1 MSILNRFSDIVNS
14 NVNSMLDQAEDPRKM
29 VSFIT
34 REMEQTLVAIRTEST
49 RFLAARKQLIH
60 KHDQLMAESDQWQQR
75 AELAIEK
82 ARDDLAKTALKEKH
96 FYQEAIN
103 QCEVEIK
110 HIDGVVAKL
119 SSDANQLTEKL
130 KFTKARQKVLVLRG
144 HSVKSRMKVRRQLH
158 DTSCDDA
165 LNRFEAFE
173 RKIDD
178 LEGEAESWE
187 LGARAHNGSS
197 DPSLEEQLEALAA
210 DDKLDSELKKLKQR
224 LQSKG

>member
-34 REMEQTLVAIRTEST
+34 REIEQTLVAIRTEST
-49 RFLAARKQLIH
+49 RFLAARKRLVH
-60 KHDQLMAESDQWQQR
+60 KRDQLLAESDQWQQR

-82 ARDDLAKTALKEKH
+82 ARDDLAKAALKEKH
-96 FYQEAIN
+96 FYREAIN
-103 QCEVEIK
+103 HCEVEIR

-144 HSVKSRMKVRRQLH
+144 RSVKSRMKVRRQLH

-187 LGARAHNGSS
+187 LGARVHNGSS
-197 DPSLEEQLEALAA
+197 DASLEGQLEALAA

-224 LQSKG
+224 IQSKG